1 MVDKGILR
9 PLDSAIAV
17 FKVPSALLVEVR
29 VDIVLPVSQHHIVI
43 IRLQRL
49 AHKGLLDPVH
59 EDLEGRTVKNRVM
72 DIKEDVAGLLRL
84 KDPAAEEAAA
94 NDLEGI
100 DEGILYIF
108 ELELRQV
115 LDLQVIKAL
124 GGVLLHQRAVLAPVV
139 GGQEGRMGHD
149 DLFHDLAGLIDII
162 EFLIELH
169 HGEEVVH
176 GGKRCVELIVHHV
189 ALLRRQGMSLGE
201 RLLIPFQRGLSTAL
215 GKLLFIEVCDLLRS
229 PAQEELRGAQVWKV
243 ALRDQRDGRQGI
255 AAELIE
261 IIVDADLVK
270 AQGNRKGITELFLQ
284 VCLRRDIAALEASGL
299 RTGKGFTVQLA
310 VGP

>member
-201 RLLIPFQRGLSTAL
+201 RLLIPFQRGLSTAP

-229 PAQEELRGAQVWKV
+229 PAQEEL
-243 ALRDQRDGRQGI
+243 
-255 AAELIE
+255 
-261 IIVDADLVK
+261 
-270 AQGNRKGITELFLQ
+270 
-284 VCLRRDIAALEASGL
+284 
-299 RTGKGFTVQLA
+299 
-310 VGP
+310 